1 MEEKNVT
8 AEIILILDKSGSMSG
23 TESDTAG
30 GFNSLIEKQKSE
42 LTNAWVTTWLFNGQT
57 ELLYDRIPIRE
68 VKPMTAADIEVG
80 GNTALYDAVGNAIKR
95 TELIQKHLRKE
106 DVPDLT
112 LVAIMTDGY
121 ENASRQYNNSE
132 IRELIEQKKQDGWE
146 FLFLAA
152 GIDAKEEAE
161 RIAIPQYLQSEIYS
175 ASESFDFVDEFIASA
190 FEDVRARRER
200 EEAQCNVAM
209 DCDLKEKE

>member
-1 MEEKNVT
+1 MEEKVT

-23 TESDTAG
+23 TEGDTAG
-30 GFNSLIEKQKSE
+30 GFNSLIEKQKNE
-42 LTNAWVTTWLFNGQT
+42 LKEAWVTTWLFNGQAK
-57 ELLYDRIPIRE
+57 LLYDRVPIRE
-68 VKPMTAADIEVG
+68 IKPMTAADIEVG
-80 GNTALYDAVGNAIKR
+80 GNTALYDAVGNAITR

-132 IRELIEQKKQDGWE
+132 IRELIEKKKQDGWE

-152 GIDAKEEAE
+152 GIDAREEAE
-161 RIAIPQYLQSEIYS
+161 RIAIPHSYQMECYS
-175 ASESFDFVDEFIASA
+175 APSA
-190 FEDVRARRER
+190 FTKINNQIKYACKKKTEQEKNNANGSYRR
-200 EEAQCNVAM
+200 
-209 DCDLKEKE
+209 KSHS

>member
-1 MEEKNVT
+1 MEEKVT
-8 AEIILILDKSGSMSG
+8 AEIILVLDKSGSMSG
-23 TESDTAG
+23 TEGDTAG
-30 GFNSLIEKQKSE
+30 GFNSLIEKQKNE
-42 LTNAWVTTWLFNGQT
+42 LKEAWVTTWLFNGQA
-57 ELLYDRIPIRE
+57 ELLYDRVPIRE
-68 VKPMTAADIEVG
+68 VRPMTAADIEVG

-146 FLFLAA
+146 FLFMAA
-152 GIDAKEEAE
+152 GIDAKEEADNL
-161 RIAIPQYLQSEIYS
+161 AIPSYYQMEMYS
-175 ASESFDFVDEFIASA
+175 ASEA
-190 FEDVRARRER
+190 FREMDLLMCCMCEDVSTRKER
-200 EEAQCNVAM
+200 EMMQMQA
-209 DCDLKEKE
+209 EKKRPGKQ

>member
-1 MEEKNVT
+1 MEEKVT
-8 AEIILILDKSGSMSG
+8 AEIILVLDKSGSMSG
-23 TESDTAG
+23 TEGDTAG
-30 GFNSLIEKQKSE
+30 GFNSLIEKQKNE
-42 LTNAWVTTWLFNGQT
+42 LKEAWVTTWLFNGQA
-57 ELLYDRIPIRE
+57 ELLYDRVPIRE

-132 IRELIEQKKQDGWE
+132 IRKLIEQKKQDGWE
-146 FLFLAA
+146 FLFMAA
-152 GIDAKEEAE
+152 GIDAKEEADNL
-161 RIAIPQYLQSEIYS
+161 AIPSYYQMEMYS
-175 ASESFDFVDEFIASA
+175 ACEAFDET
-190 FEDVRARRER
+190 ER
-200 EEAQCNVAM
+200 YMRYMAAQKAQ
-209 DCDLKEKE
+209 KQAKKKGPKAQ